1 MLLLLP
7 GLGDPAGSPAGGAS
21 LGALGA
27 RAVPEAVWEE
37 PPCPHCLFMG
47 CSRAVGAAQGHTG
60 SARTASPREL
70 ACTPAS
76 QMCEQRSRAGPMP
89 LGALALG
96 SHLQAL
102 APRAFRPLAQQDTQ
116 ARFSP
121 TDPLGL
127 RAPAQC
133 RELHLVN
140 KGDPSCKEDFQRNP
154 WQHGLGWGGEGGSA
168 AQERARGPP
177 SQQPDAVVLRA
188 VQT

>member
-1 MLLLLP
+1 MFLLFP
-7 GLGDPAGSPAGGAS
+7 GCGCPAGSPDEGAS
-21 LGALGA
+21 LGA

-37 PPCPHCLFMG
+37 TPLPPLLVMG
-47 CSRAVGAAQGHTG
+47 CSRAVGAAQSHTG
-60 SARTASPREL
+60 SASTASPREL
-70 ACTPAS
+70 TCTPAS
-76 QMCEQRSRAGPMP
+76 QMCEQRSRAGPVP

-102 APRAFRPLAQQDTQ
+102 APQAFRPLAQQDTQ

-121 TDPLGL
+121 TDPLGI

-154 WQHGLGWGGEGGSA
+154 WQRGWWGEEGGSA